1 MARHGRLP
9 GASRRRAFLN
19 VPSQESSYRRL
30 IWLVTPPPG
39 ATQLPPRLRGRAFPA
54 RGPSRSC
61 AVLAGPPTERL
72 LDLRWSP
79 RGRTPPPRFPHR
91 RLSPAT
97 SPPPDRGGLT
107 DARQHTPD
115 APRD

>member
-30 IWLVTPPPG
+30 VWLVTPPAG

-54 RGPSRSC
+54 RGPSRFC
-61 AVLAGPPTERL
+61 AVLAGPASESH
-72 LDLRWSP
+72 LD
-79 RGRTPPPRFPHR
+79 H
-91 RLSPAT
+91 
-97 SPPPDRGGLT
+97 GLT
-107 DARQHTPD
+107 SRRRPTLPLLPPLSW
-115 APRD
+115 APTRPSASSAPAGLAPAIPA

>member
-1 MARHGRLP
+1 MAPHGRLP

-54 RGPSRSC
+54 RGPSRFC
-61 AVLAGPPTERL
+61 AVLAGPPSETHLGHGLPSRRCPTL
-72 LDLRWSP
+72 PVLPQRCISP
-79 RGRTPPPRFPHR
+79 TTSFN
-91 RLSPAT
+91 LSREILINAW
-97 SPPPDRGGLT
+97 
-107 DARQHTPD
+107 
-115 APRD
+115 

>member
-30 IWLVTPPPG
+30 VWLVTPPAG

-54 RGPSRSC
+54 RGPSRFC
-61 AVLAGPPTERL
+61 AVLAGPASESQ
-72 LDLRWSP
+72 LDRGLTAP
-79 RGRTPPPRFPHR
+79 RGPTPPVLA
-91 RLSPAT
+91 RLSLAAAPSEGRSRPA
-97 SPPPDRGGLT
+97 
-107 DARQHTPD
+107 
-115 APRD
+115 